1 MLSRTVQAGTGV
13 SDGMALVVI
22 VLSTIAVV
30 VTVCAFVMA
39 RHPEKVDDDS
49 STEGGG
55 RDFFGD
61 VTDRP
66 AGPGAE
72 SDGVARPGEPAPGPS
87 ADSLPVQTED

>member
-1 MLSRTVQAGTGV
+1 MAIAVVVLATV
-13 SDGMALVVI
+13 
-22 VLSTIAVV
+22 AVV

-49 STEGGG
+49 PAEGGG

-72 SDGVARPGEPAPGPS
+72 DDGVAGPGEPAPGPS
-87 ADSLPVQTED
+87 AESLPTPTED